1 LKFII
6 PFEIYIYIS
15 HEVLIIII
23 ERAECL
29 HRQSS
34 EHTFSFITGRENA
47 STLFNL
53 SSHDTQNTYDQGK
66 AGSRDD
72 MGEPLVT
79 TYHRKFMGT
88 VDYIWYALYEE
99 TVSQYLNCI
108 DVW

>member
-1 LKFII
+1 LR
-6 PFEIYIYIS
+6 YIYTYHIRL
-15 HEVLIIII
+15 LIIII

-79 TYHRKFMGT
+79 AYHCKFMGT
-88 VDYIWYALYEE
+88 VDYIWHVLYEE
-99 TVSQYLNCI
+99 TVFQYLSCMAA
-108 DVW
+108 W